1 MKLDVVPI
9 VSGSSS
15 NAAAARA
22 QTRALSPSTKSISN
36 ESIPNHSPTKGCLI
50 VNADDWGKDRATTDR
65 TFECTTLGTVS
76 SVSAMV
82 FMADSERA
90 AEIAGRSGID
100 AGLHLNFTE
109 PFSGPNVLAPLLER
123 QGELR
128 RCLLRH
134 PLARILY
141 HPGLAGSFE
150 YVVAAQIDEFRRLYG
165 RDPQRIDGHH
175 HLHLCANVLRDRLL
189 PAGTLVR
196 RNFSFLA
203 GEKSLLNRLYRQRVN
218 RRLADRHFLVDHLFS
233 LAPLEPAARLQRILS
248 LARNSVVELETHP
261 ANPDEHRFL
270 TSGEMLRQLGDLAI
284 SPNSTA
290 HFTALARGNA
300 APIRNIPTEIT
311 HISVC
316 VCTYKRPDF
325 LLRELKALSAQQTDG
340 LFTYSIVVADNDR
353 LRSGE
358 AVVEEFRKSAFAS
371 HPISIRYCVEPRQNI
386 ALARNKAVE
395 NAEGDFIAF
404 LDDDEFP
411 AEDWLINLFRACE
424 QYQVD
429 GVLGG
434 VRRQFDE
441 TPPEWVA
448 KGEFYKRP
456 LRPTGLPVRWTSGR
470 TGNVLLRKTAFPS
483 NEPPFRPEFRHGED
497 QDFFRR
503 AIDKG
508 CRFIWCGEA
517 ITDEVIPPVR
527 WKRTFMLRKALLRGS
542 SAALVPTLGA
552 DDIWRSIIAVPAYTL
567 VLPFAL
573 VLGQHRF
580 MSLAVKICD
589 HLGKLLTLAGI
600 NPIREQYV
608 TE

>member
-1 MKLDVVPI
+1 MKLDAASI
-9 VSGSSS
+9 VDRSSS
-15 NAAAARA
+15 TVASVRA
-22 QTRALSPSTKSISN
+22 QTRALWYPSA
-36 ESIPNHSPTKGCLI
+36 SIPNESTTENTPTRGCLI
-50 VNADDWGKDRATTDR
+50 VNADDWGRDRATTDR
-65 TFECTTLGTVS
+65 TFECATLGTVS

-100 AGLHLNFTE
+100 AGLHLNFTD
-109 PFSGPNVLAPLLER
+109 PFSGPNVPAPLLDR
-123 QGELR
+123 QHKLR

-134 PLARILY
+134 PLARLLY
-141 HPGLAGSFE
+141 HASLAGSFE

-175 HLHLCANVLRDRLL
+175 HLHLCANVLRDGLL
-189 PAGTLVR
+189 PAGILVR
-196 RNFSFLA
+196 RNFSFLP
-203 GEKSLLNRLYRQRVN
+203 GEKSLPNRLYRMGVD
-218 RRLADRHFLVDHLFS
+218 RRLADRYFLVDHLFN
-233 LAPLEPAARLQRILS
+233 LAPLEPSDRLQRIFS
-248 LARNSVVELETHP
+248 LARNSLVELETHP
-261 ANPDEHRFL
+261 INPEEHRFL
-270 TSGEMLRQLGDLAI
+270 ALGGMLRQLGDLAI
-284 SPNSTA
+284 SPN
-290 HFTALARGNA
+290 FTARFTTRARGA
-300 APIRNIPTEIT
+300 SASIT
-311 HISVC
+311 DTKIKHISVC

-325 LLRELKALSAQQTDG
+325 LLRELKALSAQHTDG

-353 LRSGE
+353 LQSGA
-358 AVVEEFRKSAFAS
+358 AVVEEFNKSASVS
-371 HPISIRYCVEPRQNI
+371 HPVSIRYCVEPRQNI

-411 AEDWLINLFRACE
+411 AEDWLLNLFRACE
-424 QYQVD
+424 QHQVD

-441 TPPEWVA
+441 IPPEWVA
-448 KGEFYKRP
+448 KGDFYKRP

-470 TGNVLLRKTAFPS
+470 TGNVLLRKTAFPPG
-483 NEPPFRPEFRHGED
+483 EPPFRPEFRHGED

-527 WKRTFMLRKALLRGS
+527 WKRSFMLRKALLRGS
-542 SAALVPTLGA
+542 SAALVPTLRA
-552 DDIWRSIIAVPAYTL
+552 DDIWRSIIAVSAYTL
-567 VLPFAL
+567 ALPFAL
-573 VLGQHRF
+573 ALGQHRF
-580 MSLAVKICD
+580 MALAVKLCD
-589 HLGKLLTLAGI
+589 HLGKLLALAGL

>member
-1 MKLDVVPI
+1 MKLDVASMVAR
-9 VSGSSS
+9 SSS
-15 NAAAARA
+15 NAAAACA
-22 QTRALSPSTKSISN
+22 QTSDSSAPSADTA
-36 ESIPNHSPTKGCLI
+36 PNNPATASTGCLI
-50 VNADDWGKDRATTDR
+50 VNADDWGRDRATTDR
-65 TFECTTLGTVS
+65 TFECTALGTVS

-90 AEIAGRSGID
+90 AEIAVRSGID

-109 PFSGPNVLAPLLER
+109 PFSGPNVPAPLLER
-123 QGELR
+123 QRKLR
-128 RCLLRH
+128 RFLLWH
-134 PLARILY
+134 PLARIFY
-141 HPGLAGSFE
+141 HSSLAESFE
-150 YVVAAQIDEFRRLYG
+150 YVVAAQIDEFRSLYG

-175 HLHLCANVLRDRLL
+175 HLHLCANVRMDGLL
-189 PAGTLVR
+189 PAGLLVR
-196 RNFSFLA
+196 RNFSFLP
-203 GEKSLLNRLYRQRVN
+203 GEKSLPNRLYRKGVD
-218 RRLADRHFLVDHLFS
+218 RRLANRYFLVDHLFS
-233 LAPLEPAARLQRILS
+233 LAPLQPAARLQRIFS
-248 LARNSVVELETHP
+248 LARTSVVELETHP
-261 ANPDEHRFL
+261 INPEEHKFL

-284 SPNSTA
+284 APN
-290 HFTALARGNA
+290 FTAPFTTLARGNA
-300 APIRNIPTEIT
+300 APIRSAHAKTK
-311 HISVC
+311 HISIC

-325 LLRELKALSAQQTDG
+325 LMRELKALNQQQTDG

-358 AVVEEFRKSAFAS
+358 TVVEEFRQSTSAS
-371 HPISIRYCVEPRQNI
+371 PSVPIRYCVEPRQNI

-395 NAEGDFIAF
+395 NAEGDFVAF
-404 LDDDEFP
+404 VDDDEFP
-411 AEDWLINLFRACE
+411 AENWLINLFRACE

-441 TPPEWVA
+441 APPEWVA

-456 LRPTGLPVRWTSGR
+456 LRPTGLPVRWTAGR
-470 TGNVLLRKTAFPS
+470 TGNVLLRKTAFAAG
-483 NEPPFRPEFRHGED
+483 EPPFRLEFRHGED

-503 AIDKG
+503 AIDRG

-517 ITDEVIPPVR
+517 ITEEVIPPVR
-527 WKRTFMLRKALLRGS
+527 WKRRFMLRKALLRGS

-567 VLPFAL
+567 ALPFAL
-573 VLGQHRF
+573 VFGQHHF
-580 MSLAVKICD
+580 MSLAVKLCD

>member
-1 MKLDVVPI
+1 MKLEVASVVERS
-9 VSGSSS
+9 SGS
-15 NAAAARA
+15 AAAACA
-22 QTRALSPSTKSISN
+22 QTRASSSPSAN
-36 ESIPNHSPTKGCLI
+36 VVPNSSATTGCLI
-50 VNADDWGKDRATTDR
+50 VNADDWGRDRATTDS
-65 TFECTTLGTVS
+65 TFDCTSLGTVS

-90 AEIAGRSGID
+90 AEIAQRSGID

-109 PFSGPNVLAPLLER
+109 PFSGPNCPAPLLER
-123 QGELR
+123 QRELR

-134 PLARILY
+134 PLARIFY
-141 HPGLAGSFE
+141 YPGLAGSFE

-175 HLHLCANVLRDRLL
+175 HLHLCRNVLLDELL

-196 RNFSFLA
+196 RNHSFQA
-203 GEKSLLNRLYRQRVN
+203 GEKSLPNRLYRKAVD
-218 RRLADRHFLVDHLFS
+218 RRLANRHFLVDHLFS
-233 LAPLEPAARLQRILS
+233 LAPLEPAARLQRIFS

-261 ANPDEHRFL
+261 INPDEHRFL
-270 TSGEMLRQLGDLAI
+270 TSGEMLRQLEDLAI
-284 SPNSTA
+284 SPNFNA
-290 HFTALARGNA
+290 QFAALSGGHAVPVRSKN
-300 APIRNIPTEIT
+300 TET
-311 HISVC
+311 KHISVC

-325 LLRELKALSAQQTDG
+325 LKRELIALNQQQTDG
-340 LFTYSIVVADNDR
+340 LYTYSVVVADNDR

-358 AVVEEFRKSAFAS
+358 AVVEEFRKSTADS
-371 HPISIRYCVEPRQNI
+371 HPLCIRYCVEPRQNI

-395 NAEGDFIAF
+395 NAEGDFVAF
-404 LDDDEFP
+404 VDDDEFP
-411 AEDWLINLFRACE
+411 AENWLVNLFRACE

-441 TPPEWVA
+441 TPPEWVV

-456 LRPTGLPVRWTSGR
+456 LRPTGLPVRWTAGR
-470 TGNVLLRKTAFPS
+470 TGNVLLRKTAFAAG
-483 NEPPFRPEFRHGED
+483 EPPFRPEFRHGED

-503 AIDKG
+503 AIDRG

-517 ITDEVIPPVR
+517 ITEEVIPPVR
-527 WKRTFMLRKALLRGS
+527 WKRRFMLRKALLRGS

-567 VLPFAL
+567 ALPFAL
-573 VLGQHRF
+573 VFGQHHF
-580 MSLAVKICD
+580 MSLAVKLCD

>member
-1 MKLDVVPI
+1 MKRDVVPI
-9 VSGSSS
+9 VAGPSSS
-15 NAAAARA
+15 AAAACA
-22 QTRALSPSTKSISN
+22 QTRALSPSAPLPSQ
-36 ESIPNHSPTKGCLI
+36 SIPEKAPTRGSLI
-50 VNADDWGKDRATTDR
+50 VNADDWGRDRATTDR
-65 TFECTTLGTVS
+65 TFECVTAGTVS

-100 AGLHLNFTE
+100 AGLHLNFTD
-109 PFSGPNVLAPLLER
+109 PFSGPNVPAPLLER
-123 QGELR
+123 QRKLR

-134 PLARILY
+134 PFARLLY
-141 HPGLAGSFE
+141 HAGLAGSFE
-150 YVVAAQIDEFRRLYG
+150 YVVATQIDEFRRLYG

-175 HLHLCANVLRDRLL
+175 HLHLCANVLRDGLL
-189 PAGTLVR
+189 PAGILVR
-196 RNFSFLA
+196 RNFSFLP
-203 GEKSLLNRLYRQRVN
+203 GEKSLPNRLYRLGVD
-218 RRLADRHFLVDHLFS
+218 RRLANRYFLVDHLFN
-233 LAPLEPAARLQRILS
+233 LAPHEPADRLQRIFA
-248 LARNSVVELETHP
+248 LARNSLVEMETHP
-261 ANPDEHRFL
+261 INPVEHRFL
-270 TSGEMLRQLGDLAI
+270 TSGGLLRQLGDLSI
-284 SPNSTA
+284 SPNFTA
-290 HFTALARGNA
+290 HFSTLARGA
-300 APIRNIPTEIT
+300 SAPMRSAPTEIK

-325 LLRELKALSAQQTDG
+325 LRRELRALSAQQTGG

-353 LRSGE
+353 LRSGA
-358 AVVEEFRKSAFAS
+358 AVVEEFEKSASATQ
-371 HPISIRYCVEPRQNI
+371 PVSIRYCVEPRQNI

-411 AEDWLINLFRACE
+411 AQDWLLNLFRACE

-441 TPPEWVA
+441 TPPGWVA

-456 LRPTGLPVRWTSGR
+456 LRPTGLPVRWTAGR
-470 TGNVLLRKTAFPS
+470 TGNVLLRKTAFPPS
-483 NEPPFRPEFRHGED
+483 EPAFRPEFRHGED

-503 AIDKG
+503 AMDKG

-527 WKRTFMLRKALLRGS
+527 WKRSFMLRKALLRGS
-542 SAALVPTLGA
+542 SAALVPTLRA
-552 DDIWRSIIAVPAYTL
+552 DDIWRSILAVTAYTL
-567 VLPFAL
+567 ALPFAL
-573 VLGQHRF
+573 LLGQHRF
-580 MSLAVKICD
+580 MALAVKLCD